1 MQEQAPKQENRAN
14 GNLLLQNERRE
25 KLLILFCSSFIIDAR
40 NTWYKSIWPQEDD
53 PETLIVSHAGATG
66 KKDVFLQ
73 RHPFPTAENPEIT
86 TKPACGGFC
95 RRVISTQWEHYT
107 RWPKH
112 TFFLS
117 NILGLHSNH
126 HAPISLPILYI
137 NILNGSVYS
146 ANIANSCAPV
156 SRCVSES

>member
-53 PETLIVSHAGATG
+53 LETFIVSHAGATG
-66 KKDVFLQ
+66 EKDVFLQ

-86 TKPACGGFC
+86 TKPVCGGFC
-95 RRVISTQWEHYT
+95 RRVIST
-107 RWPKH
+107 
-112 TFFLS
+112 
-117 NILGLHSNH
+117 
-126 HAPISLPILYI
+126 
-137 NILNGSVYS
+137 
-146 ANIANSCAPV
+146 
-156 SRCVSES
+156 